1 MEKLTI
7 NVPNSKSSLVKQL
20 LNSLGVIIQK
30 EEKASTSAY
39 KKKLIKVSTWSDD
52 DVATLE
58 LGKRAFEGLKPQ
70 QW

>member
-30 EEKASTSAY
+30 EEKASASAY

-58 LGKRAFEGLKPQ
+58 LGKRATSNSYLE
-70 QW
+70 

>member
-20 LNSLGVIIQK
+20 LKSLGVIIQK
-30 EEKASTSAY
+30 EEKAGASAY

-58 LGKRAFEGLKPQ
+58 SEEQ
-70 QW
+70 NDWI